1 MALEDHICEECSHW
15 DDINGCWLD
24 QPNGG
29 ALSPSQ
35 NMACPEFDGDD
46 TDWDDDDDWQYDD
59 RDDDP
64 DDDWSVDCGPYD
76 MDPYEDATPRLLRLW
91 WRLKYLPLNTWRRIK
106 LWWALRN
113 DDIPF

>member
-64 DDDWSVDCGPYD
+64 DDDGVQFRGYIDFGVREQDYRG
-76 MDPYEDATPRLLRLW
+76 A
-91 WRLKYLPLNTWRRIK
+91 LKMK
-106 LWWALRN
+106 GEA
-113 DDIPF
+113 